1 MHLDHDFASDGQAY
15 RLRHLV
21 KRTLCPLMDFPPI
34 ATRYDKRARYFLAG
48 VCIIVAL
55 ALSAR

>member
-1 MHLDHDFASDGQAY
+1 MISRPTAKPTGCVISSSAPS
-15 RLRHLV
+15 
-21 KRTLCPLMDFPPI
+21 CPLMDFPPI

-55 ALSAR
+55 AL